1 MNSNTCSQP
10 QFNGGMSTGQFS
22 RRRFHLG
29 NQERRGSCG
38 LWKISHR
45 SYRELLLERE
55 RRLPEKGKRE
65 AGYD

>member
-1 MNSNTCSQP
+1 
-10 QFNGGMSTGQFS
+10 MSTGQFS

-55 RRLPEKGKRE
+55 RRLAEKGKRE